1 MSHTKTD
8 KGRNHMSSAPS
19 SPTSQKVK
27 LVTLQYGKFED
38 VTFFPLE
45 ELPHHLEQILDILT
59 SYEIVSIQYP
69 TTEN

>member
-8 KGRNHMSSAPS
+8 KGRNHMSSAPPN
-19 SPTSQKVK
+19 PTNQKVK
-27 LVTLQYGKFED
+27 LVTLQYEKFED

-45 ELPHHLEQILDILT
+45 ELPHHLDQILNIL
-59 SYEIVSIQYP
+59 SNYSIVSIQYP

>member
-1 MSHTKTD
+1 
-8 KGRNHMSSAPS
+8 MSSAPPN
-19 SPTSQKVK
+19 PTNPKVK
-27 LVTLQYGKFED
+27 LVTLQNGEFED

-45 ELPHHLEQILDILT
+45 ELPHHLEQILDILAS